1 MDAIEQMSLA
11 EVAASSHQESAW
23 LYALYLRGDRDEAED
38 ELWLKAAAEMG
49 IVPAMHTYAEFL
61 QDERGDLAKANE
73 WYAAAA
79 QCGYAPA
86 LYEMGLIH
94 DARHEL
100 AEGEACYRRAAE
112 RGFLPAMYDLGR
124 ILATR
129 GDEEGRFW
137 FAVCRESGYEPW
149 DAQ

>member
-1 MDAIEQMSLA
+1 MDAIEHISLA
-11 EVAASSHQESAW
+11 EVAASFDQESAW

-38 ELWLKAAAEMG
+38 ELWLRAAAEMG

-61 QDERGDLAKANE
+61 EDERGDLAKANE

-79 QCGYAPA
+79 EGGSAPA

-94 DARHEL
+94 DERHEL

-112 RGFLPAMYDLGR
+112 RGLRSPMYDLGC

-129 GDEEGRFW
+129 GDPEAHVW
-137 FAVCRESGYEPW
+137 LAVCRESGYEPW
-149 DAQ
+149 DVQ

>member
-11 EVAASSHQESAW
+11 EVAASFDQESAW

-61 QDERGDLAKANE
+61 EDERGDLAKADE

-79 QCGYAPA
+79 EGGYAPA

-94 DARHEL
+94 DERHEL

-112 RGFLPAMYDLGR
+112 RDFLPAMYDLGC
-124 ILATR
+124 ILANR
-129 GDEEGRFW
+129 GVSEAQMW
-137 FAVCRESGYEPW
+137 LAVCRESGYEPW
-149 DAQ
+149 DDQ